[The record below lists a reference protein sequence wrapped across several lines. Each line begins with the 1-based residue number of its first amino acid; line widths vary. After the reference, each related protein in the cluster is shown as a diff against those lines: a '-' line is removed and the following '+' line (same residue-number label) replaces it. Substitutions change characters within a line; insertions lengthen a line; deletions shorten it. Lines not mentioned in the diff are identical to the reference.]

1 MAVTFVLVNPNNDR
15 SIDCADCPENLDFDK
30 ASALSLFKVYAV
42 HRPKP
47 ICIASVDLTDSP
59 NREDDFYWAV
69 KEVRAELEMRDVYG
83 EFDDPAQM
91 SDGPVVDIGNTYE
104 DLPCCGGCNDGNCC
118 GGAPACKCGG

>member
-1 MAVTFVLVNPNNDR
+1 MAVMFVLVNPNNDR
-15 SIDCADCPENLDFDK
+15 SIDCADCPECLDFDK
-30 ASALSLFKVYAV
+30 AHALTRFKVYAV

-47 ICIASVDLTDSP
+47 ICLASVDLGDTPTFDA
-59 NREDDFYWAV
+59 DFAWAV
-69 KEVRAELEMRDVYG
+69 NEVRVELKLRNDCG
-83 EFDDPAQM
+83 EFDDPEFM